1 MLWGSAAGGDGG
13 DRASE
18 HHPGPQQAGASHGE
32 EQQLSAARGRG
43 GERALPAPTGR
54 GEPAGA
60 RAGVGERQAGTP
72 AQPPPQTGALPLL
85 ERDEKTAQR
94 WFSLP
99 RLLP

>member
-1 MLWGSAAGGDGG
+1 MLWGSGSGGDGG
-13 DRASE
+13 DHASE
-18 HHPGPQQAGASHGE
+18 HHPWPRQAGASHGE

-43 GERALPAPTGR
+43 GEWALPAPTGT

-60 RAGVGERQAGTP
+60 WPGVGECQAGTP

-85 ERDEKTAQR
+85 ERDEKTAQK
-94 WFSLP
+94 WFSLS